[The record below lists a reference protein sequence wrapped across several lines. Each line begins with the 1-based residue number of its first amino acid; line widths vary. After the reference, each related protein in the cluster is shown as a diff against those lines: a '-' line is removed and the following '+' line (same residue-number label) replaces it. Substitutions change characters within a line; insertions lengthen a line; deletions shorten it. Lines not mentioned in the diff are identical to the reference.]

1 MNRPPRWM
9 ESLLRLLLDPVNAE
23 TVSGDLIEEYRES
36 IYPRKGKW
44 RADLWFLRQVAGFAW
59 RSAFLA
65 AVVLA
70 IFVSGRFAYDAFSP
84 PADWGPRSAFS
95 TWSSIAIY
103 LLVGFWAA
111 RRTCLVKT
119 GMLIAVC
126 THLIAHALSITVT
139 VVLFFAVIRQDS
151 AMLTLFYQT
160 GGWGEQLA
168 LPLMVLP
175 IVFAL
180 GSTGAALQKVSILH

>member
-1 MNRPPRWM
+1 MIRPPRWM

-36 IYPRKGKW
+36 IYPRKGKR

-59 RSAFLA
+59 RSAFVG
-65 AVVLA
+65 AVILA
-70 IFVSGRFAYDAFSP
+70 ILVSGRFAYDTFAP

-95 TWSSIAIY
+95 TWSSMAMY
-103 LLVGFWAA
+103 LFVGFWAA
-111 RRTCLVKT
+111 RRTRLVRT
-119 GMLIAVC
+119 GMLIAVS
-126 THLIAHALSITVT
+126 THLIAHVLSIVVT
-139 VVLFFAVIRQDS
+139 VVLFFAVIRHDS

-160 GGWGEQLA
+160 GGWGEQWA
-168 LPLMVLP
+168 LPLMALP

-180 GSTGAALQKVSILH
+180 GSIGAALQKVSILP